1 MKSFDEAMM
10 ALALREA
17 ERAASQGEVPVGA
30 VLTLGHEVIVRA
42 HNERERSWDP
52 TSHAELLAMSRAGP
66 TLERWRLSD
75 CTLYVTLE
83 PCLMCAGAIVNARV
97 GRVVYGA
104 RDPKA
109 GAVESLF
116 AVLAD
121 PRLNHRPEV
130 TRGVLA
136 SECSAI
142 LKSFF
147 AAKRAAGEGSK

>member
-1 MKSFDEAMM
+1 M

-17 ERAASQGEVPVGA
+17 ERAAEAGEVPVGA
-30 VLTLGHEVIVRA
+30 VITLGREVIVRA
-42 HNERERSWDP
+42 HNERERSFDP
-52 TSHAELLAMSRAGP
+52 TSHAELLAMARAGK
-66 TLERWRLSD
+66 TLERWRLSE

-83 PCLMCAGAIVNARV
+83 PCVMCAGAIVNARV

-104 RDPKA
+104 SDPKA

-130 TRGVLA
+130 TRGVLGA
-136 SECSAI
+136 ECSEVLRA
-142 LKSFF
+142 FF
-147 AAKRAAGEGSK
+147 AEKRASRMVTGAPDN